1 MGAIISI
8 YGAQQISIQY
18 RGGDMGKHQLCFKR
32 TRWEIAAHSLQQFH
46 SSELLI
52 LSPSFSWALDA
63 LQVLVALV
71 YTPPGCMVK
80 GHRHQTSDSNVW
92 RITQGNKPA
101 DGCFLLNTDNR
112 HVYLSPL
119 PSPGL
124 EMLTLASSWSSAK
137 RKRRGLIKTNTTDVT
152 QMKNDFKC
160 TLYIHSHIRGES
172 Q

>member
-1 MGAIISI
+1 MERNRYQSSTGEATWENISCVSK
-8 YGAQQISIQY
+8 GQ
-18 RGGDMGKHQLCFKR
+18 GGKLQL
-32 TRWEIAAHSLQQFH
+32 TVYN
-46 SSELLI
+46 SSTLV
-52 LSPSFSWALDA
+52 SYWFCPRALDA

-71 YTPPGCMVK
+71 YTPLGCMVK
-80 GHRHQTSDSNVW
+80 GHCHQTSDSNVW

-101 DGCFLLNTDNR
+101 DGCFLLNTDNC

-124 EMLTLASSWSSAK
+124 DMLTLASSWSSAK

-172 Q
+172 QWHAKRS